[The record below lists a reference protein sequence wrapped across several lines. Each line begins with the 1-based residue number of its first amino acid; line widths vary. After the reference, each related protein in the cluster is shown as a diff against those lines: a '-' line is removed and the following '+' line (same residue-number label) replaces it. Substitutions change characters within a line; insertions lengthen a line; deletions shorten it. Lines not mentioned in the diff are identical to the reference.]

1 MKLRMHLLV
10 RLGMMK
16 SQHKNMKSK
25 LYNGEVALELDGRH
39 CYWAEIN
46 GKSKEK
52 VIGVTSVSGL
62 LDKPQ
67 LKFWAVNLACDYL
80 KGIMESDED
89 QITFTHIEEARGK
102 HTQRLKEAGD
112 SGTLVHSFAEAFIR
126 SKIEGTVQP
135 DIPQEEQV
143 FNGALA
149 FMRWVKEHNV
159 EFCSTERLVYSM
171 EHGFGG
177 MMDAEAVVDG
187 KKRVIDFKT
196 SKAKKG
202 KDDVACTMCGKLGC
216 GGTYDEFRFQTA
228 AYRAA
233 AEEEGS
239 RYTGD
244 RMIVTFD
251 KDTADFSVH
260 ELDGYEEDRA
270 AFLGLLA
277 AKKRLNQLK

>member
-1 MKLRMHLLV
+1 
-10 RLGMMK
+10 
-16 SQHKNMKSK
+16 MKSK
-25 LYNGEVALELDGRH
+25 LYNGEVELELDGRH
-39 CYWAEIN
+39 CYWAEVN
-46 GKSKEK
+46 GRPKEK

-62 LDKPQ
+62 MDKPQ
-67 LKFWAVNLACDYL
+67 LIYWAVNLACDHL
-80 KGIMESDED
+80 KGIIESAEE
-89 QITFTHIEEARGK
+89 QISFEHIEEARKK

-112 SGTLVHSFAEAFIR
+112 SGTLVHAFAEAFIR

-135 DIPQEEQV
+135 EIPEEGVV

-159 EFCSTERLVYSM
+159 EFISTERLVYSM
-171 EHGFGG
+171 EHGYGG
-177 MMDAEAVVDG
+177 MMDCEAIVDG

-196 SKAKKG
+196 SKSKKG
-202 KDDVACTMCGKLGC
+202 KEDEKCKMCGKLGC
-216 GGTYDEFRFQTA
+216 GGVYDEFRFQTA

-239 RYTGD
+239 RYEGE

-251 KDTADFSVH
+251 KETADFSVH
-260 ELDGYEEDRA
+260 ELDGYEEDRT
-270 AFLGLLA
+270 AFLGLLS